1 MQINQLP
8 SIFVFYNF
16 YAKQIFKAFSH
27 MIATLAISYQIHS
40 TFLSCCVSIN
50 TQKTSVSL
58 FQINLTIFSLI
69 LKGEEEAGAIALEMA
84 NVEGVFYLTII
95 GVLIAIILAFMLVVL
110 ETKSVCKENKVCSF
124 MNLD

>member
-1 MQINQLP
+1 M
-8 SIFVFYNF
+8 
-16 YAKQIFKAFSH
+16 
-27 MIATLAISYQIHS
+27 
-40 TFLSCCVSIN
+40 
-50 TQKTSVSL
+50 
-58 FQINLTIFSLI
+58 I